1 MNTMH
6 VHMRF
11 CVEPTDLEFECKK
24 LILYKISRQTCA
36 LTPTGRCK
44 FLEIF
49 KNAFTRLFVGSSRL
63 IVPILCTLDLP
74 DPNDKGKRDF
84 GAKLGQILTLDVSA
98 RGKICK
104 F

>member
-49 KNAFTRLFVGSSRL
+49 QNAFTRLFVGSSRL
-63 IVPILCTLDLP
+63 IVPILCTSDLP
-74 DPNDKGKRDF
+74 DPNNKGKRDF
-84 GAKLGQILTLDVSA
+84 
-98 RGKICK
+98 RPN
-104 F
+104 